1 MHACRGQ
8 YNPEATADTRA
19 LATWLLDGG
28 VDIVAGAHEH
38 VVHGGDFGQRD
49 GRVATYCLGN
59 FDGAAGVYDTP
70 FNKMAEYSIAWNLYL
85 DPSHSGPGAITKMDF
100 AILKSVPLGGVEGG
114 IQVVPAA
121 ELYAEEKDPV
131 IRAKLLADVKEVA
144 QRFSGK
150 DVVEEIID
158 GEYDL

>member
-38 VVHGGDFGQRD
+38 VVHGGDFGRRD

-100 AILKSVPLGGVEGG
+100 AILKSVPLGGAEGG

-121 ELYAEEKDPV
+121 DLYAYEPDAAV
-131 IRAKLLADVKEVA
+131 GDKLLEDVKTIA
-144 QRFSGK
+144 KHFCGR
-150 DVVEEIID
+150 DVVNGEIEK
-158 GEYDL
+158 EYAI